1 VAFEFRF
8 KAETSRHLWD
18 KSFHY
23 GSLLATF
30 SQGIVLG
37 AFVQGV
43 RVEGRQYAGGM
54 LDWLTPFS
62 LMCGVALVFGYA
74 LLGATWLVW
83 RTGGGLQAWARRTS
97 RLMLLAVILFVGI
110 VSLWTPLLNETIA
123 ARWFTMPNLVLLS
136 PVPLVTAGLALWLW
150 RASATREVLPF
161 VLAIG
166 LFTLSYL
173 GLAISLWPMLIP
185 PDISIWQAASPPETQ
200 TFLLVGMSFLLPTL
214 IAYTIY
220 CYWVFRG
227 KVTAEGGYH
236 H

>member
-1 VAFEFRF
+1 
-8 KAETSRHLWD
+8 
-18 KSFHY
+18 
-23 GSLLATF
+23 
-30 SQGIVLG
+30 
-37 AFVQGV
+37 
-43 RVEGRQYAGGM
+43 
-54 LDWLTPFS
+54 
-62 LMCGVALVFGYA
+62 MCGVALVFGYA

-83 RTGGGLQAWARRTS
+83 RTGGGLQAWARRMS

-110 VSLWTPLLNETIA
+110 VSLWTPLLNEAIA

-150 RASATREVLPF
+150 RASAKREVLPF
-161 VLAIG
+161 ALAIG

-214 IAYTIY
+214 VAYTIY